1 MMATQMMARLVFTG
15 LFSLVVLPLVA
26 LLVWSFSPQ
35 WNFPT
40 LVPPDINAAAW
51 VQLAN
56 GKLGEATLNSF
67 IIAASVTAISILVG
81 FPSGRIFAKH
91 QTILH
96 RTISHRTILHQAI
109 SIQTLQ
115 TLMLFPTLL
124 PTVMLAIG
132 VQFLFTALAL
142 SGTMLGVVLAHL
154 IVTLPY
160 AALIST
166 GIFSSFNFNYE
177 LQARTLGASAV
188 QALWFVTG
196 PALAAGA
203 LGVALF
209 SFLISWSQFAL
220 TIQIGAGRVSTLPML
235 VFAYING
242 GNMQFATAS
251 TAMLVL
257 PTLLILVVS
266 HRTMQAVQ
274 SWQA

>member
-91 QTILH
+91 
-96 RTISHRTILHQAI
+96 RTILHQAI

-160 AALIST
+160 AVLIST

>member
-40 LVPPDINAAAW
+40 LVPTDMNAAAW

-91 QTILH
+91 QTISH
-96 RTISHRTILHQAI
+96 RTISHRAI

-251 TAMLVL
+251 TVMLVL